1 MLRSCSIS
9 NDKVEIFQ
17 LFIHRLLDGN
27 SNYKN
32 SIDRVLEETHRF
44 TMGEAN
50 VYSIDRTNFDIIL
63 KLAKIAPDFFRR
75 LDVNNL
81 KEDDYKNILV
91 LFESDTLMVEN

>member
-17 LFIHRLLDGN
+17 LFLHRFLDGN

-32 SIDRVLEETHRF
+32 SIDKVLAETHKF
-44 TMGEAN
+44 AKGEVS

-63 KLAKIAPDFFRR
+63 KLAKIDPEFFKN
-75 LDVNNL
+75 LDIDNI
-81 KEDDYKNILV
+81 KEEDYKKILV
-91 LFESDTLMVEN
+91 LFESNSLMVEN